1 MRKWILKWHKATEEL
16 PEESGNYL
24 VCREFA
30 DGKLECFQE
39 VSYSKKHLLF
49 NAYDSLE
56 PENAKKHAFNIS
68 NLYWSEFPKNYE
80 QRI

>member
-1 MRKWILKWHKATEEL
+1 MKKWTLKWHKATEEL

-24 VCREFA
+24 ICREFA

-39 VSYSKKHLLF
+39 VSYSKRHSLF

-56 PENAKKHAFNIS
+56 PENAFNNIS
-68 NLYWSEFPKNYE
+68 NLYWSELPKNYE